1 MTAPYYR
8 IPSMSRFSLPKF
20 MASQPDGF
28 FCNFK
33 ETDRHFQEHTGP
45 TLADDIGEVIGLALD
60 QRTWGS
66 GTLAQ
71 VLAAQPEL
79 VANGDFSSALSGW
92 TAVGVNIST
101 LAAVGG
107 RWRATAT
114 GSASGWFGGY
124 TVLTDLTIG
133 KTYRVA
139 VQATLQS
146 GWTSFTNFVLTVMD
160 GAGATS
166 IVGANR
172 STAGLLEMYFVA
184 TATSHAVRLRAEGAY
199 VNGVSYAEFDDLS
212 VKQVPGYSALQ
223 STGAAK
229 PTRQAG
235 GAKFDGSDDN
245 LLTTYYAGSGSNFIV
260 ALVTIPASI
269 PVAQVVIGAHGGGAD
284 RSFLSVNTSGFAYFG
299 LGSLAGGAQVGTTDI
314 RGTETVIGLSF
325 DGSTAR
331 LFVGSSMEYSGAQSG
346 SPTTTVPYRLGALN
360 SSGTAFNFFAG
371 SIKKIVAGREH
382 LTLARY
388 LQIRAALLA

>member
-1 MTAPYYR
+1 MAFGSKRRLVAMGGAAP
-8 IPSMSRFSLPKF
+8 FSLSAF
-20 MASQPDGF
+20 MARQSDGF
-28 FCNFK
+28 FYDFTR
-33 ETDRHFQEHTGP
+33 TDRHFQEHTGP
-45 TLADDIGEVIGLALD
+45 TLADDIGESIGLALD
-60 QRTWGS
+60 QRTWAGATPS
-66 GTLAQ
+66 SAFG
-71 VLAAQPEL
+71 PEL
-79 VANGDFSSALSGW
+79 VPDSTLSDVSALTLQTDWSASAGVVTKAGGASGRFVSV
-92 TAVGVNIST
+92 TGSLATVGATYYSTTVVSARSAGTVLVNIGSVDGVGRT
-101 LAAVGG
+101 AAGTYTEYV
-107 RWRATAT
+107 RATTT
-114 GSASGWFGGY
+114 GTPSP
-124 TVLTDLTIG
+124 
-133 KTYRVA
+133 
-139 VQATLQS
+139 
-146 GWTSFTNFVLTVMD
+146 
-160 GAGATS
+160 
-166 IVGANR
+166 
-172 STAGLLEMYFVA
+172 AGLTLYGDSTFAGSVD
-184 TATSHAVRLRAEGAY
+184 SLSVRL
-199 VNGVSYAEFDDLS
+199 
-212 VKQVPGYSALQ
+212 VPGYSALQ

-269 PVAQVVIGAHGGGAD
+269 PVAQVVIGAFGGGAD

>member
-1 MTAPYYR
+1 MVCRVGMRRLLALGGR
-8 IPSMSRFSLPKF
+8 KFSLTAF
-20 MASQPDGF
+20 MFGQSDGF
-28 FCNFK
+28 YYDFTK
-33 ETDRHFQEHTGP
+33 TDRHFQEHTGP
-45 TLADDIGEVIGLALD
+45 TLADDVGEVIGLSLD
-60 QRTWGS
+60 QRAWGS
-66 GTLAQ
+66 RPLAD
-71 VLAAQPEL
+71 V
-79 VANGDFSSALSGW
+79 LSGQS
-92 TAVGVNIST
+92 NLISGAWSLSVSGT
-101 LAAVGG
+101 
-107 RWRATAT
+107 ATAT
-114 GSASGWFGGY
+114 ESPAG
-124 TVLTDLTIG
+124 TLNLTGDGTNG
-133 KTYRVA
+133 AVA
-139 VQATLQS
+139 
-146 GWTSFTNFVLTVMD
+146 D
-160 GAGATS
+160 HS
-166 IVGANR
+166 IVTEAGRTYCVTAEISAAVFAYVGAAQGSVSIINGL
-172 STAGLLEMYFVA
+172 SLSAGTKVFYFVA
-184 TATSHAVRLRAEGAY
+184 TSATSWIRFFRGPAAVAVISGISAKY
-199 VNGVSYAEFDDLS
+199 
-212 VKQVPGYSALQ
+212 VPGYSALQ
-223 STGAAK
+223 STGSAK

>member
-1 MTAPYYR
+1 VELPYVAYGGPG
-8 IPSMSRFSLPKF
+8 ITG
-20 MASQPDGF
+20 AQG
-28 FCNFK
+28 CNI
-33 ETDRHFQEHTGP
+33 RVRNAANS
-45 TLADDIGEVIGLALD
+45 AD
-60 QRTWGS
+60 
-66 GTLAQ
+66 
-71 VLAAQPEL
+71 
-79 VANGDFSSALSGW
+79 
-92 TAVGVNIST
+92 
-101 LAAVGG
+101 LAAV
-107 RWRATAT
+107 
-114 GSASGWFGGY
+114 
-124 TVLTDLTIG
+124 
-133 KTYRVA
+133 
-139 VQATLQS
+139 TL
-146 GWTSFTNFVLTVMD
+146 
-160 GAGATS
+160 ATS
-166 IVGANR
+166 VG
-172 STAGLLEMYFVA
+172 TPVVYFVA
-184 TATSHAVRLRAEGAY
+184 TAASHEVRARIDTTSGADTSTY
-199 VNGVSYAEFDDLS
+199 YELDNVSAKLI
-212 VKQVPGYSALQ
+212 PGNHGTQ